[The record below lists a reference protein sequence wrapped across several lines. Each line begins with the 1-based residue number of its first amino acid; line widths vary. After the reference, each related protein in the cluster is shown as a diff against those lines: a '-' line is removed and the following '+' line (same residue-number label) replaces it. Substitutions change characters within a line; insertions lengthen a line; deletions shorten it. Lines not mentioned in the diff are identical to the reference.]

1 MSCGI
6 KYTGLTKKFIPVF
19 LFFFFIQ
26 VFPLHI
32 MEKFPKQTFGQPIIS
47 YYESD
52 KKCFRNMEVACA
64 SLLGIKILSFI
75 STSRVVIL
83 N

>member
-1 MSCGI
+1 
-6 KYTGLTKKFIPVF
+6 
-19 LFFFFIQ
+19 
-26 VFPLHI
+26 

>member
-1 MSCGI
+1 
-6 KYTGLTKKFIPVF
+6 
-19 LFFFFIQ
+19 
-26 VFPLHI
+26 

-52 KKCFRNMEVACA
+52 KKCFRFCA

-75 STSRVVIL
+75 STFRVVIL